1 MSGPRP
7 CPGTPLSVEDRDL
20 LVGATEGE
28 KRAAVIE
35 LRDAMPDDP
44 GLSVTV
50 EVNDQVRVLRLAG
63 DLDTMSAPVF
73 IEQFRHSIHSPAV
86 TIDMTSVTFMDSTGI
101 AALLTARRQ
110 GIAEGWTMT
119 LRGLRPNVAR
129 VLSITGLDAIL
140 TAES

>member
-1 MSGPRP
+1 MPRGEGPP
-7 CPGTPLSVEDRDL
+7 EPID
-20 LVGATEGE
+20 AE
-28 KRAAVIE
+28 KRAAAIE
-35 LRDAMPDDP
+35 FHYAIADDP
-44 GLSVTV
+44 VFTVTL
-50 EVNDQVRVLRLAG
+50 EADDQVRVLHLAG
-63 DLDTMSAPVF
+63 DLDMMSAPVF